1 APEHPFDG
9 GLVERRLSVVILEGM
24 DPADRLAGLHSFPE
38 FDEHLQKAGVARDD
52 EAVRL
57 GRMKG
62 AGRFT
67 GADLTLRK
75 HPEVAEEIAH
85 TLLSDPQGSG
95 RRRARAAQ
103 LRGDKD
109 LSQSFDGSV

>member
-1 APEHPFDG
+1 
-9 GLVERRLSVVILEGM
+9 
-24 DPADRLAGLHSFPE
+24 

-109 LSQSFDGSV
+109 LSQSSDGSVQHAFAVQLCQDGGDRGSESLERGEGPFVQLPVR